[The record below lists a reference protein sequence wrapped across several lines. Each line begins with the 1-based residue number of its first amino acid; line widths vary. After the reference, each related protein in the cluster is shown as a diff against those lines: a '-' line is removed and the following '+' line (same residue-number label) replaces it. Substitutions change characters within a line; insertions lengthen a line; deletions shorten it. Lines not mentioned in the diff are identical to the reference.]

1 MMEETYLVD
10 SIKEQVC
17 FVSTDLAA
25 GLAAARKGAH
35 KLEYVLPDGVS
46 ERLGYARQPLGKR
59 ERTEKNA
66 KEQASPWCSA
76 HKSQSVGI

>member
-17 FVSTDLAA
+17 FVSTDLASD
-25 GLAAARKGAH
+25 LAAAWKGVH

-66 KEQASPWCSA
+66 KEQASPRSF
-76 HKSQSVGI
+76 I